1 MISHPERQQYV
12 QWINE
17 AVAAGATK
25 QRACE
30 LACISIRTLQR
41 WCTEPNEVAS
51 DKRSDATRPTPAN
64 KLTEEERQ
72 AIIDTCNEKEFA
84 QASPAQIVPKL
95 ADRGVFIASE
105 ATFYRVLKQEGM
117 LHHRGHAKPKGSI
130 KKPTSHIASGPNQ
143 VWSWDI
149 SYLASTVIGQFF
161 YLYMIIDIYSRKIV
175 GWEVHDS
182 ESGEL
187 GAKLVERAVWSEQC
201 VHSDVVLHS
210 DNGSPMKS
218 MTMQAKLYELGL
230 IPSRSRPGV
239 SNDNPFSE
247 SLFRTLKYCP
257 RWPSEGFKTIT
268 DAREWVCWFVHWYNT
283 EHQHSRIK
291 FVTPEQKHNGLDV
304 QILNDRHAL
313 YQEKKLEK
321 PTRWSCNTR
330 NWTPVDSV
338 KLNPEKSKV
347 PA

>member
-12 QWINE
+12 QWIYE

-25 QRACE
+25 QSACE

-41 WCTEPNEVAS
+41 WCTEPNEVAN
-51 DKRSDATRPTPAN
+51 DKRSNATRPIPAN
-64 KLTEEERQ
+64 KLTEVERQ
-72 AIIDTCNEKEFA
+72 AIIDICNKKEFA
-84 QASPAQIVPKL
+84 QASPAQIVPRL

-105 ATFYRVLKQEGM
+105 ATFYRVLKQAGM
-117 LHHRGHAKPKGSI
+117 LHHRGRAKPKGSV

-161 YLYMIIDIYSRKIV
+161 YLYMIVDIYSRKIV

-182 ESGEL
+182 ENGEL

-257 RWPSEGFKTIT
+257 RWPSEGFKTIAE
-268 DAREWVCWFVHWYNT
+268 AREWVCWFVHWYNT

-291 FVTPEQKHNGLDV
+291 FVTPEQKHNGMDA

-313 YQEKKLEK
+313 YQEKKLEN
-321 PTRWSCNTR
+321 PARWSCNTR
-330 NWTPVDSV
+330 NWTPVESV

-347 PA
+347 AA